1 MNDFLIMG
9 ILNITPDSFSDGGK
23 YNTVELALSH
33 VDSMLNDG
41 ADIIDIGAEST
52 RPGAITI
59 SAKEELDRLIPVLE
73 AIKSQ
78 FPQAKIS
85 IDTSKAEVM
94 AEVVKY
100 DVWMINDVT
109 ALNDHKSVD
118 IIKNNKTNICLMH
131 MQKNPMTMQVNP
143 KYNDVTEE
151 IFNFFTKKINYC
163 LQNGINKEKIFI
175 DPGFGFGKTL
185 EHNKLI
191 LKNLATFTKLEVPIL
206 VGLSRKSMI
215 GDILNKPIN
224 ERLYGSVA
232 AAVIAYTNGARIIR
246 THDVK
251 ESLDA
256 LKVTAAVCS
265 GTNN

>member
-1 MNDFLIMG
+1 
-9 ILNITPDSFSDGGK
+9 
-23 YNTVELALSH
+23 
-33 VDSMLNDG
+33 
-41 ADIIDIGAEST
+41 
-52 RPGAITI
+52 
-59 SAKEELDRLIPVLE
+59 
-73 AIKSQ
+73 
-78 FPQAKIS
+78 
-85 IDTSKAEVM
+85 
-94 AEVVKY
+94 
-100 DVWMINDVT
+100 
-109 ALNDHKSVD
+109 
-118 IIKNNKTNICLMH
+118 MH
-131 MQKNPMTMQVNP
+131 MQKNPMTMQANP

-206 VGLSRKSMI
+206 VGLSRKSII